1 MLLAA
6 ITISCVC
13 YRRYLFALKI
23 KRHNVHAT
31 EIIMTASEEEG
42 KYSIT
47 KETPD
52 KEHGNYNIPTTLTTQ
67 DHLKDNQ

>member
-1 MLLAA
+1 M
-6 ITISCVC
+6 
-13 YRRYLFALKI
+13 
-23 KRHNVHAT
+23 HAT

-42 KYSIT
+42 KYSVT

>member
-1 MLLAA
+1 
-6 ITISCVC
+6 
-13 YRRYLFALKI
+13 
-23 KRHNVHAT
+23 
-31 EIIMTASEEEG
+31 MTASEEEG

-52 KEHGNYNIPTTLTTQ
+52 KENGNYNIPTILSTH